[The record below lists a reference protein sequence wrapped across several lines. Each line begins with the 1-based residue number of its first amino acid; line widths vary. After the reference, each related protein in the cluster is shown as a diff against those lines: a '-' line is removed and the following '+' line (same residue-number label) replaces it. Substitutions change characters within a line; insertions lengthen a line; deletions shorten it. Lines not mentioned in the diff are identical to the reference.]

1 MVSVA
6 LPPVF
11 AAAAPSTDEL
21 ARLRPYL
28 VDLTDGL
35 FSTTGAVTTSAADVD
50 AIMDVHLPAFV
61 DAHGPGVPVLLWAH
75 GGLVDEAAGIA
86 AAARKVD
93 WLLANGVYPIF
104 FVWESGIG
112 DALRQQMLGRL
123 GAGDLAGFLADVADA
138 AIVAA
143 LRLGGVGARVW
154 SAMKRSAERASA
166 IGGGASYVAAALG
179 RFVAAHPGAVTLH
192 AAGHS
197 AGAVFHGEFV
207 PAAIGQGLSFPTVS
221 LLAPAIRVDT
231 FTHTLAPTVG
241 AGVDALTVYTM
252 RRELELRDTCAL
264 GPLTLY
270 HHSLLYLIRAA
281 LEDAPNTP
289 ILGLE
294 ESLQGDPATAALF
307 RGPAATVVWSTTA
320 PSAPVDARSLSTSH
334 GGFDDDPATM
344 ESLARRI
351 TGRMDVTPFSEAGIL
366 AAAPTAAVPIDAAT
380 AAAFD
385 RSRSA
390 LTVTTSGPVAALL
403 RAAADL
409 VDAAAPAATP
419 TIDAAEDPAVP
430 KIKKMALG
438 PNHGL
443 GDVRSM
449 PDYRA
454 QLAAAAPLSVA
465 DRILLVD
472 QAELLLDGLYAHLPL
487 KRAMHG
493 DDPVQR
499 LRLLRR
505 RVADLPEDAFHA
517 ELLTIFIELRDLHT
531 NYILPTSYSGFA
543 FLGILVEECDDGG
556 PRWLVT
562 KVFDKLV
569 GDANLVAGAEIT
581 HWNGMPM
588 ALAVARNADREA
600 GSNLA
605 ARRARGVEGMTL
617 RPLRLALAPDED
629 WVQLT
634 YLVGTTVHETRLPWQ
649 VVDTKPDLTTP
660 STAAALS
667 SALSDAVAAP
677 PQHLLGLDLRTD
689 LVQEAKRDLFA
700 PEALIDAARAAAGA
714 AEPTRAQAQSGIV
727 PTTRPELKAR
737 TVDTAA
743 GTIAHLRIYTFYMKD
758 GQIQAFLDEVERLLT
773 ILPQDGLVLD
783 VRGNGGGFVLA
794 AEALLQLL
802 TPLAITPEPMQ
813 FAATD
818 DTDLLCR
825 AVPDFRDWEPSLD
838 EAVETG
844 AQFSSAL
851 PLYPA
856 AAVNSVGQVYQGP
869 VVLVTDALCYSATD
883 IFSAGFQD
891 HRIGKVLGVA
901 GNTGAGGAN
910 VLEHADLLDAW
921 PGGPLAALPA
931 GTRMR
936 VALRR
941 CLRVGDRAG
950 QPVEDLG
957 VVPDDVHQLTRQ
969 DLLIGNV
976 DLIEAAAKLLIG
988 QTRRRLTIDRA
999 DDANDRTRL
1008 TITSRALTSVDVYI
1022 GGRPVTTS
1030 PVTDAAPTV
1039 LEIATPDP
1047 DVVIRVDGFDGGDRP
1062 AASRRA

>member
-6 LPPVF
+6 LPPSF
-11 AAAAPSTDEL
+11 AAAAPSTDTL
-21 ARLRPYL
+21 ARLRPHL
-28 VDLTDGL
+28 VDLSDGL
-35 FSTTGAVTTSAADVD
+35 LSTTGAATTSAADVD
-50 AIMDVHLPAFV
+50 AIMEVHLPAFV
-61 DAHGPGVPVLLWAH
+61 AAHGPGVPVLLWAH

-93 WLLANGVYPIF
+93 WLLANGIYPIF
-104 FVWESGIG
+104 FVWESGVG

-123 GAGDLAGFLADVADA
+123 GAGDLAGFFADAADA

-166 IGGGASYVAAALG
+166 PGGGAAYVAAALG

-207 PAAIGQGLSFPTVS
+207 PAAIARGLSFPTVS
-221 LLAPAIRVDT
+221 LLAPAVRVDR
-231 FTHTLAPTVG
+231 FTRTLAPTVG
-241 AGVDALTVYTM
+241 AGVGALTVYTM
-252 RRELELRDTCAL
+252 RRELERRDTCAF

-281 LEDAPNTP
+281 LEDVPNTP

-320 PSAPVDARSLSTSH
+320 PGAPGDARSLSTSH
-334 GGFDDDPATM
+334 DGFDDDPATM
-344 ESLARRI
+344 ESVARRV
-351 TGRMDVTPFSEAGIL
+351 TGRANVTPFSQAGIL
-366 AAAPTAAVPIDAAT
+366 AAAPMAAVPINAAL
-380 AAAFD
+380 D
-385 RSRSA
+385 GPRSEPAVR
-390 LTVTTSGPVAALL
+390 TSGPVAALL

-409 VDAAAPAATP
+409 VDAAAPTATHV
-419 TIDAAEDPAVP
+419 TDAAQEPTVP
-430 KIKKMALG
+430 KIKKMGLG
-438 PNHGL
+438 PDHGL
-443 GDVRSM
+443 GEVRSM

-465 DRILLVD
+465 DRTLLVD

-487 KRAMHG
+487 KRAIHG

-505 RVADLPEDAFHA
+505 RVADLSEGDFHA

-531 NYILPTSYSGFA
+531 NYILPTSYAGFA

-562 KVFDKLV
+562 KVFDQLV

-588 ALAVARNADREA
+588 ALAVDRNAAREA

-617 RPLRLALAPDED
+617 RPVRLALAPDED

-634 YLVGTTVHETRLPWQ
+634 YLVDTTVHETRLPWQ
-649 VVDTKPDLTTP
+649 VVDTKPAVTTP
-660 STAAALS
+660 STAAVLT
-667 SALSDAVAAP
+667 SALSAAVAAP

-689 LVQEAKRDLFA
+689 LVQDAKRDLFA
-700 PEALIDAARAAAGA
+700 PAALVDVARAAARAAR
-714 AEPTRAQAQSGIV
+714 PTRAQAQAGIV

-743 GTIAHLRIYTFYMKD
+743 GTVAHLRIYTFHMKD

-783 VRGNGGGFVLA
+783 VRGNGGGYVFA
-794 AEALLQLL
+794 AEALLQFL
-802 TPLAITPEPMQ
+802 TPRAITPEPMQ

-825 AVPDFRDWEPSLD
+825 AVADFGAWEPSVD

-856 AAVNSVGQVYQGP
+856 DAVNDVGQIYQGP

-891 HRIGKVLGVA
+891 HGIGKVLGVA

-910 VLEHADLLDAW
+910 VLEHADLLHAW
-921 PGGPLAALPA
+921 PGGPLTALPA

-957 VVPDDVHQLTRQ
+957 VVPDDVHHLTRQ

-988 QTRRRLTIDRA
+988 QTRRGLTVERTDG
-999 DDANDRTRL
+999 ANDRTRL
-1008 TITSRALTSVDVYI
+1008 TITSRALTSVDVYV
-1022 GGRPVTTS
+1022 GGRPVATS

-1039 LEIATPDP
+1039 VEIATPDP
-1047 DVVIRVDGFDGGDRP
+1047 GVVVRADGFDGGDRP
-1062 AASRRA
+1062 VASRRA

>member
-11 AAAAPSTDEL
+11 AAAAPSADVL
-21 ARLRPYL
+21 ARLRPHL

-35 FSTTGAVTTSAADVD
+35 FSTTGAITTSASDVD

-61 DAHGPGVPVLLWAH
+61 AAHGPGAPVLLWAH

-93 WLLANGVYPIF
+93 WLLANGIYPIF

-112 DALRQQMLGRL
+112 DALRQVMLGRL

-154 SAMKRSAERASA
+154 SAMKRKAERASA
-166 IGGGASYVAAALG
+166 TGGGAAYVAAALR

-207 PAAIGQGLSFPTVS
+207 PAAIAQGLSFPTVS

-231 FTHTLAPTVG
+231 FTRTLAPTVG

-252 RRELELRDTCAL
+252 RRDLELRDTCAL

-281 LEDAPNTP
+281 LEDAPDTP
-289 ILGLE
+289 ILGLQ

-307 RGPAATVVWSTTA
+307 GGPAATVVLSTTA
-320 PSAPVDARSLSTSH
+320 PGAPVDARSISTSH

-344 ESLARRI
+344 ESVARRV
-351 TGRMDVTPFSEAGIL
+351 TGRANVTSFSEAGIL
-366 AAAPTAAVPIDAAT
+366 AAASTAAVPIVAPMAAP
-380 AAAFD
+380 FD
-385 RSRSA
+385 GPRSEPA
-390 LTVTTSGPVAALL
+390 VTTSGPVAALL

-419 TIDAAEDPAVP
+419 TTEAAQEPTVP
-430 KIKKMALG
+430 TIKKMGLD
-438 PNHGL
+438 PDHGL
-443 GDVRSM
+443 GAVRSM

-454 QLAAAAPLSVA
+454 QLAAAAPLSVT
-465 DRILLVD
+465 DRTLLVD

-505 RVADLPEDAFHA
+505 RVADLSEDDFHA

-531 NYILPTSYSGFA
+531 NYILPTSYAGFA
-543 FLGILVEECDDGG
+543 FLGILVEECTDGG

-588 ALAVARNADREA
+588 ALAVDRNADREA

-617 RPLRLALAPDED
+617 RPVRLALAPDED

-649 VVDTKPDLTTP
+649 VVDTKPDATTP
-660 STAAALS
+660 STAAALT
-667 SALSDAVAAP
+667 SALSATVAAP

-689 LVQEAKRDLFA
+689 LVQDAKRDLFA
-700 PEALIDAARAAAGA
+700 PEALADVGQSRGRGGP
-714 AEPTRAQAQSGIV
+714 PTQAQAEAGIV

-737 TVDTAA
+737 TVETAA
-743 GTIAHLRIYTFYMKD
+743 GTVAHLRIYTFHMKD
-758 GQIQAFLDEVERLLT
+758 GQIQAFLDEVERLLKV
-773 ILPQDGLVLD
+773 LPQDGLVLD
-783 VRGNGGGFVLA
+783 VRGNGGGYVIA

-802 TPLAITPEPMQ
+802 TPRAITPEPMQ

-825 AVPDFRDWEPSLD
+825 AVADFRDWEPSLD

-856 AAVNSVGQVYQGP
+856 EAVNSVGQVYQGP

-891 HRIGKVLGVA
+891 HGIGKVLGVA

-921 PGGPLAALPA
+921 PRGPLTALPA
-931 GTRMR
+931 GIRMR

-957 VVPDDVHQLTRQ
+957 VVPDDVHHLTRQ

-988 QTRRRLTIDRA
+988 QTRRRLTVDRA
-999 DDANDRTRL
+999 DGANDRTRL
-1008 TITSRALTSVDVYI
+1008 TITSRALTSVDVYV
-1022 GGRPVTTS
+1022 GRRPVATS
-1030 PVTDAAPTV
+1030 PVTDAAPTIV
-1039 LEIATPDP
+1039 EIATPDP
-1047 DVVIRVDGFDGGDRP
+1047 GVVVRVDGFDGGDRP
-1062 AASRRA
+1062 VASRRA

>member
-1 MVSVA
+1 MVNVDLSPAV
-6 LPPVF
+6 
-11 AAAAPSTDEL
+11 AAAASSTDVL
-21 ARLRPYL
+21 VRLRPHL
-28 VDLTDGL
+28 VNLTDGL
-35 FSTTGAVTTSAADVD
+35 FSSTGAATTSAADVD

-61 DAHGPGVPVLLWAH
+61 AAHGPGAPVLLWAH

-93 WLLANGVYPIF
+93 WLLANGIYPIF

-112 DALRQQMLGRL
+112 DALRQQLLGRL
-123 GAGDLAGFLADVADA
+123 GAGDLAGFLADAADA

-143 LRLGGVGARVW
+143 LRVGGVGARVW
-154 SAMKRSAERASA
+154 SSMKRSAERASA
-166 IGGGASYVAAALG
+166 PGGGAAYVAAALG

-197 AGAVFHGEFV
+197 AGAVFHSEFV
-207 PAAIGQGLSFPTVS
+207 PAAIAQGLSFPTVS
-221 LLAPAIRVDT
+221 LLAPAVRVDT
-231 FTHTLAPTVG
+231 FTRTLAPTVG

-281 LEDAPNTP
+281 LEDALHTP

-294 ESLQGDPATAALF
+294 ESLRGDPATAALF
-307 RGPAATVVWSTTA
+307 NGPAATVVWSTTA
-320 PSAPVDARSLSTSH
+320 PGAPVEARSLSTSH

-344 ESLARRI
+344 ASIARRV
-351 TGRMDVTPFSEAGIL
+351 TGRVSVTPFL
-366 AAAPTAAVPIDAAT
+366 AT
-380 AAAFD
+380 AGELAMAHGAFD
-385 RSRSA
+385 GPRSGPAVTLSA
-390 LTVTTSGPVAALL
+390 PVAALL

-409 VDAAAPAATP
+409 VDAAAPEAIP
-419 TIDAAEDPAVP
+419 SIDAAEEPTVP
-430 KIKKMALG
+430 KIKKVGLG
-438 PNHGL
+438 PDHGL
-443 GDVRSM
+443 GHVRSM

-465 DRILLVD
+465 DRTLLVD

-487 KRAMHG
+487 KRAMHA

-505 RVADLPEDAFHA
+505 RVADMSEGDFHA

-531 NYILPTSYSGFA
+531 NYILPTSYAGFA

-562 KVFDKLV
+562 KVYEHLV
-569 GDANLVAGAEIT
+569 GDANLVVGAEIT

-588 ALAVARNADREA
+588 ALAVDRNADRES
-600 GSNLA
+600 GSNSA

-617 RPLRLALAPDED
+617 RPVRLALAPDED

-649 VVDTKPDLTTP
+649 VVDAMPDVTTP
-660 STAAALS
+660 STAAVRT
-667 SALSDAVAAP
+667 SALSAAVVAP

-689 LVQEAKRDLFA
+689 LVQHAKRDLFA
-700 PEALIDAARAAAGA
+700 PEALTDVARAAARAAR
-714 AEPTRAQAQSGIV
+714 PTRAQAQAGVV

-737 TVDTAA
+737 IVDTSA
-743 GTIAHLRIYTFYMKD
+743 GPVAHLRIYTFYMRD
-758 GQIQAFLDEVERLLT
+758 GQILAFLDEVERLLT
-773 ILPQDGLVLD
+773 NLPQDGLVLD
-783 VRGNGGGFVLA
+783 VRGNGGGYVFA

-802 TPLAITPEPMQ
+802 TPMTITPEPMQ
-813 FAATD
+813 FAATV

-825 AVPDFRDWEPSLD
+825 AVADFGAWEASLD
-838 EAVETG
+838 EAVSTG

-856 AAVNSVGQVYQGP
+856 DAVNSVGQVYQGP

-891 HRIGKVLGVA
+891 HGIGTVLGVA

-910 VLEHADLLDAW
+910 VLEHTDLLNAW
-921 PGGPLAALPA
+921 PGGPLTALPA
-931 GTRMR
+931 GARMR

-957 VVPDDVHQLTRQ
+957 VVPDDVHHLTRQ
-969 DLLIGNV
+969 DLLVGNV
-976 DLIEAAAKLLIG
+976 DLMEAAAKLLLG
-988 QTRRRLTIDRA
+988 QTRRGLMLERA
-999 DDANDRTRL
+999 DSANGRTRL
-1008 TITSRALTSVDVYI
+1008 TITSRGLTSVDVYV
-1022 GGRPVTTS
+1022 GARPVTSS

-1039 LEIATPDP
+1039 IEIATPGP
-1047 DVVIRVDGFDGGDRP
+1047 GVVVRVDGFDGGDR
-1062 AASRRA
+1062 AVASRRA